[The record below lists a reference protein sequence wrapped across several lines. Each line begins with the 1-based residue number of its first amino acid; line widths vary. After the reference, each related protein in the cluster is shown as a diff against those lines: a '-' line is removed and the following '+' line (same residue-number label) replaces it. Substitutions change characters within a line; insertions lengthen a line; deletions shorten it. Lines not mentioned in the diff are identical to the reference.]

1 MDFLQDLEALHQT
14 FWYIAIPVSV
24 IFVIQMIMTFMGA
37 DASDGIEADFEG
49 DFDGGDAPFQLFS
62 LRNLINF
69 LLGFGWAGVLLYDRF
84 ENKTI
89 LVFVAFLVGAA
100 FVGLFFFLIRQILK
114 LGEDNTFKIES
125 TIGKTASVYLTIP
138 ERKSGKGK
146 VQVSVKGTTHE
157 LDAVTENDAIPS
169 GNIVRVIAVEAG
181 NLLIVSPLSTK

>member
-1 MDFLQDLEALHQT
+1 MDFLQDLDALHQT

-24 IFVIQMIMTFMGA
+24 IFIIQMVMTFMGA

-69 LLGFGWAGVLLYDRF
+69 LLGFGWSGVLLFERF
-84 ENKTI
+84 DNKTV
-89 LVFVAFLVGAA
+89 LVFIAFVVGAA
-100 FVGLFFFLIRQILK
+100 FVALFFFLIRQILK
-114 LGEDNTFKIES
+114 LSEDNTFKIEN

-146 VQVSVKGTTHE
+146 VQVSVNGTTHE
-157 LDAVTENDAIPS
+157 LDAVTENDTIPS
-169 GNIVRVIAVEAG
+169 GTVVRVKAIESG
-181 NLLIVSPLSTK
+181 SLLIVEKL